1 MCLKIDTGTIQDDDE
16 LYDLVNMFKDLQR
29 DVGDQTAE
37 IARLKVDSAN
47 HKQETARLNRSL
59 RQEQEERKADS
70 ANHKEETAQLNRS
83 LLLEEDNRKKEN
95 KHLITETKQLKAIIT
110 KEREERKAV
119 VTDLEET
126 IEQQGAKLK
135 ECEGELR
142 NAKKQRDNDIRE
154 ISEVCTTVLFSFS
167 PSAYP
172 TYVHSSSPRSWS
184 PSTFE
189 YFWKAA
195 VERYLTPWA
204 TVTGT
209 NSVKTKIFLS

>member
-47 HKQETARLNRSL
+47 HKQESERLKQDSARLNRSLRQEKEERKADGANHKEETARLNRSLRQVQESL

-83 LLLEEDNRKKEN
+83 LLLEEDSRKKEN
-95 KHLITETKQLKAIIT
+95 KHLMAETKQLKATIT
-110 KEREERKAV
+110 KEREEREAV
-119 VTDLEET
+119 VADLEGT
-126 IEQQGAKLK
+126 IEQQGAKLV
-135 ECEGELR
+135 ECERELR

-172 TYVHSSSPRSWS
+172 TYICP
-184 PSTFE
+184 F
-189 YFWKAA
+189 
-195 VERYLTPWA
+195 
-204 TVTGT
+204 
-209 NSVKTKIFLS
+209 

>member
-1 MCLKIDTGTIQDDDE
+1 MPVDVDD
-16 LYDLVNMFKDLQR
+16 LADLFNGLRNDMV
-29 DVGDQTAE
+29 DQKAE
-37 IARLKVDSAN
+37 
-47 HKQETARLNRSL
+47 TTRLNLLL
-59 RQEQEERKADS
+59 RQEQEERKEQTAWLNSSIREEQEGRRADS
-70 ANHKEETAQLNRS
+70 ASHKEETAQLNRS
-83 LLLEEDNRKKEN
+83 LLLEEDSRKKEN
-95 KHLITETKQLKAIIT
+95 KHLMAETKQLKATIT

-119 VTDLEET
+119 VTDLEGT

-195 VERYLTPWA
+195 VERYLAPWA